1 VYGGIFNSME
11 YLVSLGKV
19 HPDRVSLEMH
29 QPTQFQ
35 VVEFLKGIFVPF
47 VSIYE
52 ILSFTY
58 PENPKTN
65 IVTVVCYTLFY
76 CGWISLLAAS
86 SAYPGLRGWATV
98 SFFVAG
104 GTLASLRSGF
114 RSRYNIRSNPV
125 ADVLTGMLLWPQVI
139 TQMRLQTLHA
149 VESTHASGA
158 DAIIAVVPGD
168 AN

>member
-58 PENPKTN
+58 P
-65 IVTVVCYTLFY
+65 VVCYTLFY

-104 GTLASLRSGF
+104 GTLATVRSGF

-139 TQMRLQTLHA
+139 AQMRLQTLHA
-149 VESTHASGA
+149 VESAHASGA